1 MSQNSRAFE
10 NARRPFR
17 TKNLITALGLGGL
30 ALGTFAYSIY
40 KVHQDTL
47 EDVVMTPEIREKI
60 ERERKQSQELQDQS
74 SMKNPPT

>member
-1 MSQNSRAFE
+1 MSQNSKAFE

-30 ALGTFAYSIY
+30 ALGTFAYSVY

-47 EDVVMTPEIREKI
+47 DDVVMTPEVYERI
-60 ERERKQSQELQDQS
+60 ERERRQSQELQNQS
-74 SMKNPPT
+74 SMKNPPN